1 MNKCAS
7 LTDLIILTLQG
18 VYAVSCR
25 QQKAVNMIQ
34 ISLTDAVI
42 I

>member
-18 VYAVSCR
+18 VYAVSCQ
-25 QQKAVNMIQ
+25 QQKAVNLIQ
-34 ISLTDAVI
+34 KLA
-42 I
+42 